1 MANTFIMDDFN
12 GGRIIK
18 LNRPDKMNAINLEM
32 IKELHDAFREME
44 PDRNVRCVIVTGN
57 GKYFC
62 AGADIEGLMELKTGE
77 DSRKF
82 VTSYQNLFKYISKF
96 PKPTI
101 AAIRGFALGGGLE
114 LAISC
119 DLLIASKGTKLG
131 VPEVKL
137 GAIPA
142 GGGASRIH
150 KIVGEK
156 VAKEMLFLGD
166 PLPVERMH
174 DLGLVN
180 MITENDDL
188 DSIALKVGEKLS
200 KLPSKA
206 ICEMK
211 KLTRHVQ
218 FQSLDEGM
226 SMEVDVFEKL
236 WELKDFKEGVES
248 FLSKR
253 APVFNK
259 D

>member
-1 MANTFIMDDFN
+1 MAKTFILEDFT

-32 IKELHDAFREME
+32 IKELCDTFKEME
-44 PDRNVRCVIVTGN
+44 SDRNVRCVIVTGN
-57 GKYFC
+57 GKYFS
-62 AGADIEGLMELKTGE
+62 AGADIEGLLEIKTAG
-77 DSRKF
+77 DARKF
-82 VTSYQNLFKYISKF
+82 ATGYQNLFKYISKF

-101 AAIRGFALGGGLE
+101 AAIKGYALGGGLE
-114 LAISC
+114 LALSC

-142 GGGASRIH
+142 GGGASRLP

-156 VAKEMLFLGD
+156 VAKEMLFSGE
-166 PLPVERMH
+166 PLSANRMYE
-174 DLGLVN
+174 LGLVN
-180 MITENDDL
+180 IITENEDL
-188 DSIALKVGEKLS
+188 DSTALNMGEKLS
-200 KLPSKA
+200 KLPFKA
-206 ICEMK
+206 ISEMK

-226 SMEVDVFEKL
+226 SMEIEVFEKL
-236 WELKDFKEGVES
+236 WELTDFKEGVAS
-248 FLSKR
+248 FLEKKP
-253 APVFNK
+253 PVFNK